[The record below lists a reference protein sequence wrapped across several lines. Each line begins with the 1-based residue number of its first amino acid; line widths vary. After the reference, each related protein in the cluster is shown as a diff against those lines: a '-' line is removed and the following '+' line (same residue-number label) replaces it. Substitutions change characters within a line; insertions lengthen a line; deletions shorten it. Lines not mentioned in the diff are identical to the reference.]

1 MVGLAVALLA
11 RRLAVRLLG
20 ALYPGVML
28 FVIVATGNHFWL
40 DALAGAGVTIAAWLV
55 ACALIN
61 EPREDRVA
69 DTIYR
74 RSRDNRR
81 SLRTRPPVWHCGQ

>member
-1 MVGLAVALLA
+1 LRALMVGLAVALLA

-55 ACALIN
+55 ARALID
-61 EPREDRVA
+61 ERASTASP
-69 DTIYR
+69 T
-74 RSRDNRR
+74 
-81 SLRTRPPVWHCGQ
+81 PPIAGAATAGGP